1 MRYRMRSCTGADR
14 VGRLLLTA
22 ALLYFGS
29 WAEAR
34 TRNYAPFP
42 RPDAG
47 YVTDTVGLL
56 TREQEQQLERQ
67 LLLTEQRSG
76 VEIIV
81 VTIRSTR
88 DYPGTPNRNIEEF
101 ARALFDT
108 YGVGN
113 MPKKNGV
120 LLLVVTQD
128 RKAKIMLGA
137 GYGHARDKDAD
148 RIMGRKIVPYFREG
162 KYAEGVT
169 SGVEALIREFGSTA
183 SVPRWLFWAIA
194 GAMVLLIPVAISLF
208 RNGKRSWGWVVLGLI
223 LVLLLALIWLGRRAV
238 ETASEG
244 GGEPG
249 GLGGF
254 GGGFSGGGGAT
265 GSW

>member
-1 MRYRMRSCTGADR
+1 MRSCTGADGAGL
-14 VGRLLLTA
+14 VLLLA
-22 ALLYFGS
+22 ALLCPGP
-29 WAEAR
+29 WAEAQ

-56 TREQEQQLERQ
+56 TREQEQQLESR
-67 LLLTEQRSG
+67 LLQTERRSG
-76 VEIIV
+76 IEIIV
-81 VTIRSTR
+81 VTIRSLR
-88 DYPGTPNRNIEEF
+88 DYPGTPNRSIEEF
-101 ARALFDT
+101 AQALFDT

-113 MPKKNGV
+113 LPKNSGV

-128 RKAKIMLGA
+128 RKARIQLGG
-137 GYGHARDKDAD
+137 GYGHARDRDAD
-148 RIMGRKIVPYFREG
+148 RIMERKIVPRFRQG
-162 KYAEGVT
+162 RYAEGIT
-169 SGVEALIREFGSTA
+169 SGVNALIREFSGLG
-183 SVPRWLFWAIA
+183 SVPRWLFWAIV
-194 GAMVLLIPVAISLF
+194 GAIVLLIPVTISLF

-223 LVLLLALIWLGRRAV
+223 LVLVLALIWLGRRAA
-238 ETASEG
+238 ETVSDG
-244 GGEPG
+244 GEEPG

>member
-1 MRYRMRSCTGADR
+1 MRSCTGADR
-14 VGRLLLTA
+14 VGLVLLLA
-22 ALLYFGS
+22 ALLGPGP
-29 WAEAR
+29 WAEGR
-34 TRNYAPFP
+34 TRSYAPFP

-56 TREQEQQLERQ
+56 TREQEQQLESQ
-67 LLLTEQRSG
+67 LLETEKRSG

-81 VTIRSTR
+81 VTIRSMR
-88 DYPGTPNRNIEEF
+88 DYPGTPNLSIEEF
-101 ARALFDT
+101 AQALFRA

-113 MPKKNGV
+113 MPKNNGV
-120 LLLVVTQD
+120 LLLVAAQD
-128 RKAKIMLGA
+128 RKARIELGG

-148 RIMGRKIVPYFREG
+148 RIVARDIVPHFRKG
-162 KYAEGVT
+162 QYAEGLT
-169 SGVEALIREFGSTA
+169 SGVKALIREFGGTV
-183 SVPRWLFWAIA
+183 SVPRWVFWAIA
-194 GAMVLLIPVAISLF
+194 GTIACLILVAISLF
-208 RNGKRSWGWVVLGLI
+208 RNGKRGWGWVILGLI
-223 LVLLLALIWLGRRAV
+223 LVLVLALVWLIRRV
-238 ETASEG
+238 TETASDG